1 LKTAQFS
8 LASNPVLRAISG
20 NRDNDEPDDTK
31 THRSVGV
38 DPDFYDMVDGNIIS
52 ILLDACKPLFDLVND
67 DLVNDPASKP
77 STMKPADLLM
87 STAKLIIA
95 AGFKMKEQAR
105 QEMAEEDLGGGI
117 FDQDV
122 KEMRDFA
129 AKVPLPQVYE
139 PDEQRVLGE
148 QLALH
153 DAPQP
158 SMQKYKT
165 GTKLYTC
172 QLADTGSGIDVR
184 AEFEIRASVEQVRA
198 LQSEED
204 DATRRLTQ
212 LRRARV

>member
-38 DPDFYDMVDGNIIS
+38 DPDFYDMVDGNIVS

-95 AGFKMKEQAR
+95 AAYKMKEQAR

-117 FDQDV
+117 FDQDA
-122 KEMRDFA
+122 KEMREA
-129 AKVPLPQVYE
+129 GASYSLPQVYDAEEQQTLDAQLVVHEE
-139 PDEQRVLGE
+139 PLQYSLK
-148 QLALH
+148 
-153 DAPQP
+153 
-158 SMQKYKT
+158 KYNT
-165 GTKLYTC
+165 RTKIYEC
-172 QLADTGSGIDVR
+172 DFADTGSGIYVFFKSNVR
-184 AEFEIRASVEQVRA
+184 SSPEQVRC
-198 LQSEED
+198 
-204 DATRRLTQ
+204 
-212 LRRARV
+212 LR